1 MIYKFLDKKILGGAV
16 KSEIM
21 SNQQSAEELH
31 KPVTRKFEKMKISF
45 IIYRQYLRCWSSR
58 YVIDK

>member
-1 MIYKFLDKKILGGAV
+1 MIYKFLDKKISGGAV

-31 KPVTRKFEKMKISF
+31 KPVIRTFEKMKVSLIV
-45 IIYRQYLRCWSSR
+45 YKQYLRC
-58 YVIDK
+58 

>member
-31 KPVTRKFEKMKISF
+31 KPVTRKSEKMKISF
-45 IIYRQYLRCWSSR
+45 IIYRQYLRC
-58 YVIDK
+58 

>member
-1 MIYKFLDKKILGGAV
+1 MIYKFLDKKILGVAV

-45 IIYRQYLRCWSSR
+45 IIYRQYLRC
-58 YVIDK
+58 

>member
-1 MIYKFLDKKILGGAV
+1 MIYKFLNKKILGGAV

-31 KPVTRKFEKMKISF
+31 KPVTRKFEKMKISL
-45 IIYRQYLRCWSSR
+45 IIYRQYLRC
-58 YVIDK
+58 